1 MQRTEHKKR
10 EPLFHVVK
18 NNKFKWY
25 RSLLTKLL
33 FILIGFVIACIVLI
47 ISVNA
52 NPVTILVKMFEGC
65 FSTSRR
71 LFITLRDTALILIV
85 SLALIPAFKM
95 RFWNLG
101 GNGQISV
108 SALVGIMCM
117 LYLGNFGLPEWAVI
131 IIMVFACML
140 AGAIWAVIPAI
151 FKAYFGTNESL
162 FTLMMNYVAAGL
174 ISLFLSIAVKEG
186 SGTLKEVTVNN
197 LPIIYN
203 QYMLTII
210 VAVIVF
216 VLMFVY
222 LRYSKHGYE
231 IEVVGGSKNTAKYIG
246 INVNKVIIRTLIL
259 SGAVCGLVGLLL
271 AGSIDHTIKA
281 SINRDLGFTAIMAA
295 WLGKFNPIAIVGT
308 SFLISFVDNG
318 ISNVQSFYGITSDAV
333 ASIVI
338 SIIYFSLIASEF
350 FTSYKVMFTRFANRK
365 VKKQK
370 ELKNIL
376 FANLLPETKEEM

>member
-350 FTSYKVMFTRFANRK
+350 FTSYKVMFTSFANRK